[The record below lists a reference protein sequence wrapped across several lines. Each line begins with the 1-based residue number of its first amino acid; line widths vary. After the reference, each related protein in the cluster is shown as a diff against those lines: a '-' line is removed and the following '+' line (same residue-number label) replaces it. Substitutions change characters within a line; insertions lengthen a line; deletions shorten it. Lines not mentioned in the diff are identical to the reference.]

1 MSLASVLLPL
11 FVQVALTF
19 VLLLWTGNSRVN
31 SLKRKETTVSE
42 IALGQHNWPARIM
55 QIGNSYNNQL
65 QLPVLFYVL
74 VTLAWI
80 TRKADLLFVI
90 MSWVF
95 VMSRIVHA
103 RIHTTTNDM
112 QVRFYAFVSGAAVLL
127 IMWAI
132 FALRIL
138 LSS

>member
-19 VLLLWTGNSRVN
+19 VLLLATGNKRVGAVA
-31 SLKRKETTVSE
+31 RKEVKVSDV
-42 IALGQHNWPARIM
+42 ALGQHNWPARIM

-90 MSWVF
+90 MAWIF
-95 VMSRIVHA
+95 VISRIVHA

-112 QVRFYAFVSGAAVLL
+112 RVRFYAFANGAFVLL

-132 FALRIL
+132 FAVRIL
-138 LSS
+138 LAF